1 MSRLHSYQ
9 WTIPEGRM
17 RRQVNPQCVFKIL
30 LSALPRPALQAV
42 IVMARLVIRLVYT
55 GAPNAM
61 KGCQALV
68 WFRNTISYINI

>member
-17 RRQVNPQCVFKIL
+17 RRQVNPQCVFEIL

-42 IVMARLVIRLVYT
+42 VIVYGSISYKARLDTY
-55 GAPNAM
+55 
-61 KGCQALV
+61 Q
-68 WFRNTISYINI
+68 